1 LKVWN
6 VATPEL
12 NEKIQI
18 KEIIAMVAVRKT
30 TKTSVKKIAKQNKV
44 AEISLEERHRMV
56 AEAAYY
62 KAMERNFAT
71 GDPKSD
77 WLMAEME
84 IDAYLNKS
92 KQQSSRVS
100 V

>member
-1 LKVWN
+1 
-6 VATPEL
+6 
-12 NEKIQI
+12 
-18 KEIIAMVAVRKT
+18 MVAERKT
-30 TKTSVKKIAKQNKV
+30 ARTSAKKVAKKNKA

-62 KAMERNFAT
+62 KAKERNFAA

-84 IDAYLNKS
+84 IDAYLNNS
-92 KQQSSRVS
+92 KRQISSVP

>member
-1 LKVWN
+1 
-6 VATPEL
+6 
-12 NEKIQI
+12 
-18 KEIIAMVAVRKT
+18 MVAVRKT
-30 TKTSVKKIAKQNKV
+30 TKTSVKKVAKQNEV

-62 KAMERNFAT
+62 KAKERNFAT

>member
-1 LKVWN
+1 M
-6 VATPEL
+6 A
-12 NEKIQI
+12 
-18 KEIIAMVAVRKT
+18 AVKKT
-30 TKTSVKKIAKQNKV
+30 TKTTVKKVAGQAKV

-56 AEAAYY
+56 AEAAYF
-62 KAMERNFAT
+62 KAKERNFAK

-77 WLMAEME
+77 WLTAEME
-84 IDAYLNKS
+84 IDAYLNES